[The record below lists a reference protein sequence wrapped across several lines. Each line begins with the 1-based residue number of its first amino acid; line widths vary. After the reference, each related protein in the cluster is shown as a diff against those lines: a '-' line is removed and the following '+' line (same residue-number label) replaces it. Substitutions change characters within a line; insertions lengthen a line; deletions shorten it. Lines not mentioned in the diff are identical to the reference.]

1 MNLLQENYENKIKK
15 DLMKLLKLNNLNE
28 VPNIEKISVNMGL
41 GSSKDNKDYIKEA
54 EADLALITGQKPL
67 PRYAKKSIAG
77 FKLRENELIGYA
89 VTLRHGL
96 AWDLLEKL
104 IKAVLPQV
112 RDFRGLKTKA
122 FDGSGNYSLGIN
134 EHFVFP
140 EINPDKVKYIK
151 TLQVNIKTTAKDD
164 LQGKTLLESL
174 GLPFRK

>member
-1 MNLLQENYENKIKK
+1 MKELNLS
-15 DLMKLLKLNNLNE
+15 NLNE
-28 VPNIEKISVNMGL
+28 VPGIEKISVNMGL
-41 GSSKDNKDYIKEA
+41 GSSKDNKEYIKEA
-54 EADLALITGQKPL
+54 EADLAAIASQKPL

-89 VTLRHGL
+89 VTLREDK

-112 RDFRGLKTKA
+112 RDFRGLKNNA

-151 TLQVNIKTTAKDD
+151 SLQINIKTTALNDD
-164 LQGKTLLESL
+164 QGKALLIKL
-174 GLPFRK
+174 GVPFRK